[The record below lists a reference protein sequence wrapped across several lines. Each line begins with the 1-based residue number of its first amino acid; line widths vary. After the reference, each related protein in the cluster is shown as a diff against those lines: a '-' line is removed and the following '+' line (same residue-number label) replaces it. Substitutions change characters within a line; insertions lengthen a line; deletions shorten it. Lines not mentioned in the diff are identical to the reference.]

1 MYRPTKFWQT
11 MIFLCFSH
19 SITSA
24 VYLLAYIVYYTRY
37 NTERCSFCFLCFV
50 LTRYV
55 GCTNARV
62 SENQIYVDT
71 GKNVKIVVKH
81 KALVQFRFIAF
92 STKRFLIEFIDLTSN
107 YLSSY
112 DFVPT
117 AFLMNL

>member
-1 MYRPTKFWQT
+1 MKKHLYVPYDPKNLGCN
-11 MIFLCFSH
+11 IYK
-19 SITSA
+19 TSTYKRNLR
-24 VYLLAYIVYYTRY
+24 VLAYIVYYTLY

-55 GCTNARV
+55 GYTNARV
-62 SENQIYVDT
+62 SENQTYVET

-107 YLSSY
+107 YLVHMILSLPY
-112 DFVPT
+112 F
-117 AFLMNL
+117 

>member
-1 MYRPTKFWQT
+1 MKRHLYIPYDPKNLGCN
-11 MIFLCFSH
+11 IYK
-19 SITSA
+19 TSTYNRNLR
-24 VYLLAYIVYYTRY
+24 VLAYIVYYTLY

-50 LTRYV
+50 LTS
-55 GCTNARV
+55 V

-71 GKNVKIVVKH
+71 GKNLKILVKH

-112 DFVPT
+112 HFVPT